1 MRTSQRRR
9 FGQRRGDEATLAAG
23 VTLMLIAGS
32 VGGVYLVG
40 ARSSTHAESPALS
53 STGPDQNAPAPAIVA
68 PAPQHLSD
76 VTPSERYFNSFL
88 GDDGAGLGSS
98 EAARNI
104 GIRPDMDE
112 RRQGYVIFDLSGRFR
127 TLSTTA
133 GVSDSSPAGTRLL
146 LEILGDGRVL
156 MSRQVKKG
164 ATVPLTGL
172 DVAGVSELKFVVS
185 NTGPAGPAEAAGPS
199 GSGDEPEGV
208 FADPVLH

>member
-1 MRTSQRRR
+1 MKTSQRRR
-9 FGQRRGDEATLAAG
+9 FGQRRGDEAALAAG

-40 ARSSTHAESPALS
+40 AQSSSHAEAATPPPARLDANTPALV
-53 STGPDQNAPAPAIVA
+53 PQ
-68 PAPQHLSD
+68 APQHLSD

-98 EAARNI
+98 TTVRNI

-112 RRQGYVIFDLSGRFR
+112 RRQGYVIFDLNGSFR

-146 LEILGDGRVL
+146 LEIQGDGRVL
-156 MSRQVKKG
+156 MSQVVKKG
-164 ATVPLTGL
+164 ADVPLAGL
-172 DVAGVSELKFVVS
+172 DVTGVSQLKFVVS
-185 NTGPAGPAEAAGPS
+185 NTQSTALS
-199 GSGDEPEGV
+199 RSGDGPEGV
-208 FADPVLH
+208 FADPVLR